1 MAPLQNLFWIEIV
14 DNAEQ
19 IIASDNS
26 GFREMSDEFFKAS
39 RNEHKAF
46 MFFQDFLFFSKAAL
60 FFLLHP
66 LGSRR
71 AMISKYVACVH
82 RRKSTPK
89 DKSDTKHFPSYFS
102 SA

>member
-1 MAPLQNLFWIEIV
+1 
-14 DNAEQ
+14 
-19 IIASDNS
+19 
-26 GFREMSDEFFKAS
+26 MSDEFFKAS
-39 RNEHKAF
+39 CNEHEAF

-89 DKSDTKHFPSYFS
+89 DKSATEHFPSYFS
-102 SA
+102 SASGRNRRRVHYLCAQEEASCSIECW